1 MTGTTMETWVFDR
14 SGPYSGATFNV
25 HEEPEKFVQVLC
37 GYLMMSDDE
46 LGLDVFTDEK
56 DGRRFIMI
64 PVNPCAPEPIRFEL
78 NLKPISYWRAIV
90 NRATICFAAKPIG
103 APEFDRVVKYSW
115 IPSTWTPDADL
126 LSNVNEHRA
135 QGVATAKGRVKAVQ
149 YSPSSGSDAAIPWLE
164 PYETGQ
170 WARRSKRCCDPHT
183 YARPLSKA
191 MPPHRR
197 LQGQRL
203 VQRQEHGN
211 LHYVSQPGERRQN
224 LRLSLRIQGGFEASK
239 FTKHQALGIGH

>member
-1 MTGTTMETWVFDR
+1 MIGETCWPSAESEHLEQTEAKELLLQLGSVVREVFAWQPTRRFVHAFTMTGTTMETWVFDR

-135 QGVATAKGRVKAVQ
+135 QGVATAKV
-149 YSPSSGSDAAIPWLE
+149 
-164 PYETGQ
+164 
-170 WARRSKRCCDPHT
+170 
-183 YARPLSKA
+183 
-191 MPPHRR
+191 
-197 LQGQRL
+197 
-203 VQRQEHGN
+203 
-211 LHYVSQPGERRQN
+211 VS
-224 LRLSLRIQGGFEASK
+224 
-239 FTKHQALGIGH
+239 